1 MFPMAF
7 YSTTVISKKYGLK
20 ANPLVFDFL
29 HKNGYIYKS
38 NTKPYQRLTNL
49 GSAFGKRHTCPTG
62 ESWIVWEEAKMSP
75 VLQGI
80 KNEIINRNP
89 FKLYHMTH
97 IDNLSLILQSKQILP
112 HNRISQYTDIS
123 NRTVNARRNKVEPC
137 FGNQVHDYVPL
148 YSNPRNAILYVVQ
161 NNHPEDIILL
171 EIDNKICLQPQT
183 IFSYKNAAAD
193 DAEFFYDIQA
203 LEIYIEQGLKKFI
216 STYEEK
222 GIQSAAFPILGGQN
236 GGLNE
241 NNVIKIMYSYLD
253 NLPIDIEIYQY
264 DPRANDNIFQE
275 FKNLLLTSNIDEL
288 AQATKIGKNYL
299 KILIDEIS
307 KNNNLCQ
314 VSQLITIKGI
324 GDVTLEKIFKYKK
337 SVLHNKQDSLL

>member
-1 MFPMAF
+1 MLCKI
-7 YSTTVISKKYGLK
+7 TTLK
-20 ANPLVFDFL
+20 TLFF
-29 HKNGYIYKS
+29 
-38 NTKPYQRLTNL
+38 
-49 GSAFGKRHTCPTG
+49 
-62 ESWIVWEEAKMSP
+62 
-75 VLQGI
+75 
-80 KNEIINRNP
+80 
-89 FKLYHMTH
+89 
-97 IDNLSLILQSKQILP
+97 
-112 HNRISQYTDIS
+112 
-123 NRTVNARRNKVEPC
+123 
-137 FGNQVHDYVPL
+137 
-148 YSNPRNAILYVVQ
+148 
-161 NNHPEDIILL
+161 L

-264 DPRANDNIFQE
+264 DPRANDNMFQE

-324 GDVTLEKIFKYKK
+324 GDVTLEKIFKYKNRYCIT
-337 SVLHNKQDSLL
+337 NKIVYCSKEQIIQTPTRATYMRGGTSKGKF